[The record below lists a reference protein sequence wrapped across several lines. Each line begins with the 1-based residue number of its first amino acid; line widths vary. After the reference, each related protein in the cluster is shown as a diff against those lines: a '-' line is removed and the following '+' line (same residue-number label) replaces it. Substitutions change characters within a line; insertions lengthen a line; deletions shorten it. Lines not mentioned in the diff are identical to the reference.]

1 MSMQPLKVENLYH
14 KYGIVEVLNNISL
27 SVQRGETLALV
38 GPSGCG
44 KSTLLHIIA
53 GLLTQ
58 SEGRVEQPF
67 ARLACMFQSPRLL
80 PWKSALD
87 NIALGLKAR
96 RISKQ
101 QRQQQAGELAR
112 QLGLSADD
120 LLKYP
125 HELSGGM
132 QSRVALAR
140 ALLVEPELLL
150 LDEPFSA
157 LDIGLKLE
165 LYQLLRRHIERKNTT
180 VIMITHD
187 LMEAVRLADNI
198 LMMAPEPG
206 RILAEF
212 PLTQPHAQR
221 DDNWIY
227 RTSVEL
233 MQQPMVRLGFELDGI
248 GIGQQELPQPVA
260 HGGCAP

>member
-1 MSMQPLKVENLYH
+1 MKRLLIENLYH

-27 SVQRGETLALV
+27 EVRSGETVALV

-44 KSTLLHIIA
+44 KSTLLHLIA
-53 GLLTQ
+53 DLLTC
-58 SEGRVEQPF
+58 SEGRIEQPF
-67 ARLACMFQSPRLL
+67 ERVACMFQSPRLL
-80 PWKSALD
+80 PWQNARD

-96 RISKQ
+96 GMGRQ
-101 QRQQQAGELAR
+101 QRQQQALELGL
-112 QLGLSADD
+112 QLGLTADD
-120 LLKYP
+120 LVKYP

-140 ALLVEPELLL
+140 ALIVEPDLML

-165 LYQLLRRHIERKNTT
+165 LYQLLRQHVEQKRTT

-187 LMEAVRLADNI
+187 LMEAVRLADRI
-198 LMMAPEPG
+198 LVMAPEPG
-206 RILAEF
+206 RIL
-212 PLTQPHAQR
+212 TQYPVAHPHAQR
-221 DDNWIY
+221 DDAWIY
-227 RTSVEL
+227 QTSAALLQEPL
-233 MQQPMVRLGFELDGI
+233 VRLGFELDGARPDDP
-248 GIGQQELPQPVA
+248 ELPPPVA